1 MTRGAPRSI
10 IPPAARPFP
19 LDAAPLLAY
28 PPPLDFRLKLNEAD
42 READVSAEQDRAQ
55 AAARIPRADGD
66 RRRPQGPV
74 APSRQGPQAPFGL
87 NAEPH
92 AAPPGVALRQ
102 LRARSEFLFVQ
113 KGRRVGRETVTVEA
127 RRRAPD
133 GPVGIG
139 FTASKK
145 VGGAVVRNRAKRR
158 LRAAARALLP
168 ELAAHGGDYVL
179 VARPA
184 TALAPWATLLDDV
197 RAALLRLAPFFEGA
211 SDDVAP
217 ARKRNS

>member
-1 MTRGAPRSI
+1 M
-10 IPPAARPFP
+10 
-19 LDAAPLLAY
+19 
-28 PPPLDFRLKLNEAD
+28 
-42 READVSAEQDRAQ
+42 
-55 AAARIPRADGD
+55 
-66 RRRPQGPV
+66 
-74 APSRQGPQAPFGL
+74 
-87 NAEPH
+87 
-92 AAPPGVALRQ
+92 RQ

-168 ELAAHGGDYVL
+168 ELAARGVDYVL

-184 TALAPWATLLDDV
+184 TALAPWAALLDDV